1 MELVDF
7 RLEDSIK
14 GLKLELDFVPSS
26 WGAFLLSF
34 YLVEDIEKEKFF
46 RSLKHHLHV
55 CFYCTR
61 ICFANP
67 EFGVH

>member
-14 GLKLELDFVPSS
+14 SLKLELDFVPSS

-34 YLVEDIEKEKFF
+34 FLVEDI
-46 RSLKHHLHV
+46 
-55 CFYCTR
+55 
-61 ICFANP
+61 
-67 EFGVH
+67 